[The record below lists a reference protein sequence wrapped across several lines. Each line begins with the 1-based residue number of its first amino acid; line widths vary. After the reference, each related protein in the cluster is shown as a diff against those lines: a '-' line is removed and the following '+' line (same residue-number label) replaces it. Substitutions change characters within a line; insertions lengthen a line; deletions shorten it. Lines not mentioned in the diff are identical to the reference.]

1 MSASHRNILKGM
13 IGGGGGTL
21 ISRVSGLARDMVAA
35 GVFGT
40 RGIMDVFTVA
50 FMVPNLFRA
59 FFGEG
64 ALNVSFIPSFTRE
77 LKDPAGD
84 PRRLLNVVLTALAAL
99 LGAITLLGW
108 LVCAALLAWGGLNEN
123 GRLFCWLLMIMLP
136 YLPLICL
143 TAVQV
148 AALNVQGKF
157 FIPSVTPALMNLCMI
172 GAAWF
177 AAWRFG
183 AERRDL
189 GVVALAVGVMV
200 SGVLQFA
207 AQAWMLWRSRME
219 IKWVWDLAHP
229 KLRQIGTLMLPV
241 VLGLGVVQLNLVA
254 DRLIAQFLIPGEGAN
269 SALWYG
275 SHLMQFPLGVLGIAL
290 ATAAYPAFARLA
302 VDRDDLGLTRAVNFS
317 LRTAL
322 MISLPCMALM
332 ITLAEPIVRIVFER
346 GQFTAES
353 TSRTA
358 AVLAWSAVGLTALCC
373 VQVLAR
379 AFNAREDTTTP
390 ARLAM
395 YMVGLKIVLNLVF
408 VWPMKEAGLALA
420 SSLTNIAN
428 ALTLAWLLR
437 DELKG
442 IGGEGVG
449 ACFVKCL
456 IASGAAG
463 AAGWFAAM
471 GLGVLHAPAAHG
483 LHALAVQCGGLAVAF
498 IAAGAVFAAAAWAMG
513 MDELRGITAAVTAR
527 LRRKG

>member
-21 ISRVSGLARDMVAA
+21 LSRVSGLARDVVAA

-40 RGIMDVFTVA
+40 RGVMDIFTVA

-64 ALNVSFIPSFTRE
+64 ALNVAFIPAFARE

-84 PRRLLNVVLTALAAL
+84 APRLLNAVLTALAAL
-99 LGAITLLGW
+99 LGALMLLGW
-108 LVCAALLAWGGLNEN
+108 LLCAALLAWGGLSEG
-123 GRLFCWLLMIMLP
+123 GRLFCWLLLLMLP

-148 AALNVQGKF
+148 AALNVQGRF
-157 FIPSVTPALMNLCMI
+157 FIPSATPALLNLCMI

-183 AERRDL
+183 PERRDL
-189 GVVALAVGVMV
+189 GVVALAVGVTA

-207 AQAWMLWRSRME
+207 AQAWMLWRSRMQLR
-219 IKWVWDLAHP
+219 WVWDLADP
-229 KLRQIGTLMLPV
+229 KLRQIGRSMVPV
-241 VLGLGVVQLNLVA
+241 VLGLGVVQINVLA
-254 DRLIAQFLIPGEGAN
+254 DRLIAQFLVPGEGAN

-302 VDRDDLGLTRAVNFS
+302 VDGDDAGLTRAVNFS

-322 MISLPCMALM
+322 MISLPCVAVMVA
-332 ITLAEPIVRIVFER
+332 LAEPIVRVVFER
-346 GQFTAES
+346 GQFTPDS
-353 TSRTA
+353 TARTA
-358 AVLAWSAVGLTALCC
+358 AVLAWSALGLAALCC

-379 AFNAREDTTTP
+379 AFNARGDMRTP
-390 ARLAM
+390 ARIAAC
-395 YMVGLKIVLNLVF
+395 MVGLKVALNLVF
-408 VWPMKEAGLALA
+408 VWPMKEPGLALA
-420 SSLTNIAN
+420 SSLTNTAN
-428 ALTLAWLLR
+428 ALALAWLLR
-437 DELKG
+437 RQLAGAGGGGVAACMVKG
-442 IGGEGVG
+442 LV
-449 ACFVKCL
+449 A
-456 IASGAAG
+456 AAAAG
-463 AAGWFAAM
+463 AAGYFAAA
-471 GLGVLHAPAAHG
+471 GLGVLHTPAAHDARAF
-483 LHALAVQCGGLAVAF
+483 ALQCAGLAAAF
-498 IAAGAVFAAAAWAMG
+498 AAAGGAFAAAAWAMG
-513 MDELRGITAAVTAR
+513 MEELRGVVAAVMDR